1 MEILF
6 DQAQHR
12 YTVNGEIASISVTAL
27 LRKHK
32 LAPDYKG
39 VSDAVLNA
47 AAERGTD
54 IHKDLECLIK
64 YAGYTP
70 MTKEGE
76 SFNKYIDD
84 FIDSA
89 CAEQLLAYK
98 YKSMWLCGTADILGF
113 FKKAEKGCFIG
124 DHKTTSAI
132 NREYVS
138 WQVSILDY
146 MLRQLKEPING
157 QTINWKGAN
166 EFLCFHYTKDGEM
179 EVIKLNKVPDE
190 EIERLFEAEYKGEI
204 YERKALVLDDDI
216 SLGLTNL
223 TMAIDTMED
232 RLAKMK
238 EQRDKYR
245 EIIKDAMEKQG
256 IKSFENDQV
265 KLTYVC
271 PQEKVIVDS
280 AKLKKIY
287 PQVWLDCQK
296 VSKVK
301 SSLKITIKGKEDE

>member
-1 MEILF
+1 MEITF
-6 DQAQHR
+6 DKAQHC
-12 YTVNGEIASISVTAL
+12 YTVNGEIASISVTQL

-32 LAPDYKG
+32 LAPSYNG
-39 VSDAVLNA
+39 VSESVLNA

-64 YAGYTP
+64 YADYSP
-70 MTKEGE
+70 MTTEGE
-76 SFNKYIDD
+76 SFKKYIDE

-98 YKSMWLCGTADILGF
+98 YKSMWLCGTADIIGF
-113 FKKAEKGCFIG
+113 FKKSEKGCFVA
-124 DHKTTSAI
+124 DHKTTSTI

-157 QTINWKGAN
+157 NVIKWKGAN

-179 EVIKLNKVPDE
+179 EVIKLNKIPDE
-190 EIERLFEAEYKGEI
+190 EIERLLEAEYNGEI
-204 YERKALVLDDDI
+204 YERKELVVDSDI

-223 TMAIDTMED
+223 TLAIDTMEE

-238 EQRDKYR
+238 EQQQKYR
-245 EIIKDAMEKQG
+245 DILKDAMEKQG
-256 IKSFENDQV
+256 IKSFENDKV
-265 KLTYVC
+265 KITYVC
-271 PQEKVIVDS
+271 PQDRLSVDS
-280 AKLKKIY
+280 AKLKKEY
-287 PQVWLDCQK
+287 PQIWGECQK
-296 VSKVK
+296 LTKVK
-301 SSLKITIKGKEDE
+301 SSLKITIKGKIDE